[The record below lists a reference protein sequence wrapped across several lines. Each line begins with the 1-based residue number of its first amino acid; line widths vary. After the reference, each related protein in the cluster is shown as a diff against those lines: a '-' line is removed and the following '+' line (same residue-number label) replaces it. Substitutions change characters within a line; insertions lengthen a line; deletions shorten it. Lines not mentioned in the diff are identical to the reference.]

1 MIFPFPSKD
10 RHVTNMHLHAVGLK
24 KTYRKGRSLEV
35 PVLHGVDFS
44 VAQGEMVA
52 IVGASGSGKST
63 LLHLLGLLD
72 SPDSG
77 HIYLRGERID
87 HLPDRK
93 RDHLRNQAFGFVFQS
108 YHLMPELTALENVLM
123 PQLIRLS
130 PWGWFSRKKQLKKE
144 AAAWLDRV
152 GLGHRAKH
160 KPSELSGGEMQRAAI
175 ARALSG
181 DPQMILADEPTGN
194 LDAETGASVMRLLRD
209 LNRERGL
216 TMMVVTHDL
225 NVARQADRIVRLNHG
240 LVETYVPG
248 LAA

>member
-1 MIFPFPSKD
+1 MILPYTPKGQSAM
-10 RHVTNMHLHAVGLK
+10 NAHLHAVGLT

-44 VAQGEMVA
+44 IDSGEMVA

-77 HIYLRGERID
+77 HIYLSGERID

-93 RDHLRNQAFGFVFQS
+93 RDHLRNTVFGFVFQS
-108 YHLMPELTALENVLM
+108 YHLMPELSALENVLM

-130 PWGWFSRKKQLKKE
+130 PWAWFSRKKQLKRD
-144 AAAWLDRV
+144 AMTWLERV
-152 GLGHRAKH
+152 GLAHRAKH
-160 KPSELSGGEMQRAAI
+160 KPSELSGGEMQRVAI

-181 DPQMILADEPTGN
+181 NPQMILADEPTGN
-194 LDAETGASVMRLLRD
+194 LDAETGESVMQLLRD
-209 LNRERGL
+209 LNRESGL
-216 TMMVVTHDL
+216 TMMVVTHDM

-240 LVETYVPG
+240 LVESFVPG